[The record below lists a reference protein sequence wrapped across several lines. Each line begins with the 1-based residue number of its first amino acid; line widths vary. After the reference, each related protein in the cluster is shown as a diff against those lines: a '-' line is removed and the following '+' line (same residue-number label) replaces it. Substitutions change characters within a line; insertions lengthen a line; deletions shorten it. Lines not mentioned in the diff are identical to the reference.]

1 MKNTLY
7 IIFAA
12 VILASCSSCS
22 DTPQA
27 TLPTP
32 KNYVILL
39 DLSDRL
45 LQPNQAANDKAIIK
59 TVFEAFDHT
68 VRAKNMIVNS
78 KDKFR
83 VVIAPQ
89 KGTAYDPTHFMNELF
104 IDMEQMPIA
113 QKRQKLDNFKG
124 HLDHTLEELYQKA
137 TQNKT
142 QTSDFQGCDLWKYF
156 NEQLETDL
164 MKGHDNQLVI
174 LTDGYFDFESNPNVK
189 HSYNRSTATNFIASL
204 RRSSDWKKE
213 LDENDYGLIPIQKR
227 YWATSIIVTEISPKN
242 NNLDE
247 SEILTTVWNKWLSE
261 MGFKKIG
268 LELRSNLSKTKGR
281 IRKLIQ

>member
-1 MKNTLY
+1 MKNALY

-12 VILASCSSCS
+12 FILASCSGSS
-22 DTPQA
+22 DTSQA
-27 TLPTP
+27 NLPTP

-45 LQPNQAANDKAIIK
+45 LQPNQAANDKAIVK
-59 TVFEAFDHT
+59 TVFEAFEHT
-68 VRAKNMIVNS
+68 VRTKNMIVNS

-83 VVIAPQ
+83 IVIAPQ
-89 KGTAYDPTHFMNELF
+89 KGTTYDPTHFMNELF

-113 QKRQKLDNFKG
+113 QKRNKLDSFRG
-124 HLDHTLEELYQKA
+124 LLDHTLDELYQKA

-164 MKGHDNQLVI
+164 LKNHDSQLVI
-174 LTDGYFDFESNPNVK
+174 LTDGYFDFESNPHIK
-189 HSYNRSTATNFIASL
+189 TSKNRSTATNFIASL
-204 RRSSDWKKE
+204 RRSSDWKQE
-213 LDENDYGLIPIQKR
+213 LNKNDYGLIPIQKSFP
-227 YWATSIIVTEISPKN
+227 ATSIIVLEISPKDN
-242 NNLDE
+242 SLDE
-247 SEILTTVWNKWLSE
+247 VEILNAIWNKWLSE
-261 MGFKKIG
+261 MGFTKIG

-281 IRKLIQ
+281 IRKLI